1 MTTWFDISLSYAILG
16 DDTLGSYR
24 EYAKVETVVT
34 KVIIKRNLKY
44 LGKGTE

>member
-34 KVIIKRNLKY
+34 KVIIKRNPKIFRE
-44 LGKGTE
+44 GD